1 MVLIRTKKLLVV
13 FTLGVSLLQWE
24 EQGIMG
30 REIEIY
36 NHYKEAGWDVTFLTY
51 GDRREKE
58 ILKKHYGKKFKVIH
72 LRNSYTSKK
81 LLDNQFLNF
90 FYSIKAIFL
99 LQKIN
104 NQIDL
109 IKSSQLYGS
118 WICSIFSLLN
128 KKPWLSR
135 TGYNFFKF
143 LDIDISRNQGL
154 FFRSLKILILKK
166 LHMYFAKY
174 ADKMIVTSQR
184 DLNDTSLWFK
194 GDIILNKNWV
204 YTANFNSKDINAKA
218 KNIIKTK
225 ILKILMVGRLEYQKR
240 IDIAVKAVS
249 NSASNLN
256 LDIFGIGKQESYI
269 RDLIEK
275 YDDNRIRLL
284 GSIDNKSLI
293 KEMENYNIFISTSE
307 IEGSPKALL
316 EAMGS
321 GLLIIARRC
330 SGNSELIK
338 NGVNGFLFDN
348 INQLKD
354 IIENIKSL
362 DQNQIK
368 NMIFLN
374 YKKVKSEHDLE
385 KFAKKEINLAN
396 SLLSK

>member
-1 MVLIRTKKLLVV
+1 
-13 FTLGVSLLQWE
+13 
-24 EQGIMG
+24 
-30 REIEIY
+30 
-36 NHYKEAGWDVTFLTY
+36 
-51 GDRREKE
+51 
-58 ILKKHYGKKFKVIH
+58 
-72 LRNSYTSKK
+72 
-81 LLDNQFLNF
+81 
-90 FYSIKAIFL
+90 
-99 LQKIN
+99 
-104 NQIDL
+104 
-109 IKSSQLYGS
+109 
-118 WICSIFSLLN
+118 
-128 KKPWLSR
+128 
-135 TGYNFFKF
+135 
-143 LDIDISRNQGL
+143 
-154 FFRSLKILILKK
+154 
-166 LHMYFAKY
+166 MYFAKY

-194 GDIILNKNWV
+194 RDIILNKNWV

-269 RDLIEK
+269 RNLIEK

-338 NGVNGFLFDN
+338 DGVNGFLFDN

-362 DQNQIK
+362 DQNKIK

-385 KFAKKEINLAN
+385 KFAKKEINLVN